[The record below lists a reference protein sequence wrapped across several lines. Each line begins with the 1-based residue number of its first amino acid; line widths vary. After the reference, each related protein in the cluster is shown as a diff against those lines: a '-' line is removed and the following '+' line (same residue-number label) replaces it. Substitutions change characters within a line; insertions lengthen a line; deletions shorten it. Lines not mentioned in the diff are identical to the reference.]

1 MSVLSRSVGDIVQL
15 WSLLSVLVDLAGLW
29 SWSCENGLAY
39 VTARSSRVDV
49 SYLERPLLQSTP
61 CHPRRHY
68 DTCPTEAHWNGGRD
82 AAAGAPRAAIVHRVK
97 ATTTT
102 TAVPQ
107 PAPPPHAAAADN
119 DDKPAHNDD
128 RFANSDLKLAAWPM
142 PPAAADN
149 DDKLGDSNKNHPTT
163 TTIRPTTDMQH
174 SRHHSPST
182 TTTIQSAAQSP
193 LSARDNDDRPTTH

>member
-15 WSLLSVLVDLAGLW
+15 WSLLSVLVYLAGLW

-119 DDKPAHNDD
+119 DDKPAHN
-128 RFANSDLKLAAWPM
+128 RRQIRQQRPETRGMANATSSRRQRRQIGRQQQK
-142 PPAAADN
+142 PPDN
-149 DDKLGDSNKNHPTT
+149 DDNS
-163 TTIRPTTDMQH
+163 TDNRYATQ
-174 SRHHSPST
+174 P
-182 TTTIQSAAQSP
+182 APFAV
-193 LSARDNDDRPTTH
+193 DNDDNSVRSSVATFS